1 MEGSP
6 DGLGGHAHGAELC
19 LSCFRRWKYYLN
31 AAGGMAW
38 HGVLPSTQVCSP
50 FPSSGYRLVMM

>member
-19 LSCFRRWKYYLN
+19 LPCFERWKNYL
-31 AAGGMAW
+31 GGMAW
-38 HGVLPSTQVCSP
+38 S
-50 FPSSGYRLVMM
+50 FAFNSSLQSFSFVWVQFSNLVQKAE